1 MYCVFYYVHK
11 LSKYKKQFVYIIKE
25 FVLHA
30 VSPTT
35 QRQFVY
41 IIKEFVCVS
50 YHTYSIIMN
59 TKSQIIN
66 DSLCT
71 L

>member
-11 LSKYKKQFVYIIKE
+11 LSKYKKQFV
-25 FVLHA
+25 LHT

>member
-25 FVLHA
+25 FVLHT

-41 IIKEFVCVS
+41 IIRVCVCVLS
-50 YHTYSIIMN
+50 HILHY
-59 TKSQIIN
+59 N
-66 DSLCT
+66 DHKVSNYK
-71 L
+71 